1 MERFSIITQSNK
13 FKKFNKSNS
22 MSKLDEMFRELNGRI
37 SNDSIDKAAKTFLLS
52 ENRFMYFQKGLIY
65 SKILKNG
72 SMKNLYDSII
82 KNKLKYNNNVIS
94 KKNENVKFRNIKN
107 YYYKYNNSNNNKNKF
122 IQNLSSIN
130 ISKIN
135 QNKPLFYNYFEN
147 KKSIDDFL
155 KFSPLKKYNNF
166 KKSFIY
172 TGISDYQIRLNKSKK
187 IFKNKINLNIYPQKQ
202 KITQKKLFN
211 FE

>member
-1 MERFSIITQSNK
+1 MEELSIITHYKKLKTSNR
-13 FKKFNKSNS
+13 SYS
-22 MSKLDEMFRELNGRI
+22 MTKLNEKYRSLEGRI
-37 SNDSIDKAAKTFLLS
+37 RNDSIDNVAKTFLLS
-52 ENRFMYFQKGLIY
+52 ENRFKYFQKGLIY

-107 YYYKYNNSNNNKNKF
+107 YYYKYNNLNNNKNKF

>member
-1 MERFSIITQSNK
+1 MEGLSNIK
-13 FKKFNKSNS
+13 HYNKLKKSKRSNS
-22 MSKLDEMFRELNGRI
+22 MSKLDEMFRSLEGRI
-37 SNDSIDKAAKTFLLS
+37 SNDSIDNVTKTFLLS
-52 ENRFMYFQKGLIY
+52 ENRFKYLQKGLIY
-65 SKILKNG
+65 SKMLKNG
-72 SMKNLYDSII
+72 SMKSLYDSIMN
-82 KNKLKYNNNVIS
+82 NKLKDNNYLIS
-94 KKNENVKFRNIKN
+94 KKNHNILFTNIRK
-107 YYYKYNNSNNNKNKF
+107 YTYNNNKF

-130 ISKIN
+130 IHKSY
-135 QNKPLFYNYFEN
+135 QNKPKFSSYFEN